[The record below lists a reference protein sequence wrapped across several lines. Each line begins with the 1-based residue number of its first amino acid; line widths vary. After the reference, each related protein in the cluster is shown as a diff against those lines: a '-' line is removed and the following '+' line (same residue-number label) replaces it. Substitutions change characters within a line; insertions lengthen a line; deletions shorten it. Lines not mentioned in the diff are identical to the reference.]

1 MIDEGVVVYAANG
14 CVVENQIV
22 LMNKLR
28 RRYPVT
34 LLGRSA
40 LLASF
45 AAFGLVLVNLV
56 VFPAWHE
63 LGVGRWLAGILAS
76 RGHMHTGSII
86 NLVCL
91 HIPGYLAGGFIGVII
106 GRLRHGRRCVP
117 DLAIFACF
125 WAALPWIVLGAVSGM
140 DGSRQ
145 GMVWVY
151 ALAGLSIPIV
161 ISSGWISA
169 SIGGPVE
176 LDGGRCPNCGYSTF
190 MLPTSTC
197 PECGADVSQF
207 LINGD
212 TIGGAP

>member
-1 MIDEGVVVYAANG
+1 M
-14 CVVENQIV
+14 
-22 LMNKLR
+22 
-28 RRYPVT
+28 T
-34 LLGRSA
+34 LLGRFA

-86 NLVCL
+86 NCVCL
-91 HIPGYLAGGFIGVII
+91 HMPDYLVGGFIGAII
-106 GRLRHGRRCVP
+106 GRLRHGRRWIA
-117 DLAIFACF
+117 DLAFFACF
-125 WAALPWIVLGAVSGM
+125 WAVLPWIVLGAVSGM
-140 DGSRQ
+140 DGNSQ
-145 GMVWVY
+145 GMMWAY
-151 ALAGLSIPIV
+151 GLAGLSIPIV

-169 SIGGPVE
+169 SVGGPAGF
-176 LDGGRCPNCGYSTF
+176 DGGRCPNCSYSTF

-207 LINGD
+207 RINDD
-212 TIGGAP
+212 TTNIPS